1 MTADANQPPGSYPP
15 PPGAGAPPDQP
26 GGYGAPGAPGDAY
39 GQGQVP
45 LESAYGG
52 SEYAGQTPAY
62 PQPAPPVQKKGSALP
77 WILAVILLITTL
89 GGFGWA
95 ISLKSTAD
103 KKQSQLQEAQAKI
116 SQLDSEIKTLNK
128 ELEEAKGLTKDQQS
142 TLGKSKELMEQM
154 YATTLQAAK
163 EMNQIIAEFN
173 NVVARFNANDVA
185 GANAAINQANKNIEL
200 LKSQLAKYDELAA
213 QFEKTIGDI

>member
-1 MTADANQPPGSYPP
+1 MTADANQPPGPYPP
-15 PPGAGAPPDQP
+15 PPGAGAPPNQP
-26 GGYGAPGAPGDAY
+26 GGYGAPAAQYDAH
-39 GQGQVP
+39 GQGQAP
-45 LESAYGG
+45 LDSAYGG
-52 SEYAGQTPAY
+52 SEYAGQAPAY
-62 PQPAPPVQKKGSALP
+62 PQPTPPITKKGSVLP
-77 WILAVILLITTL
+77 WILAVVLLITTL

-95 ISLKSTAD
+95 MSLKSTAD
-103 KKQSQLQEAQAKI
+103 KKQSQLQETQAKVA
-116 SQLDSEIKTLNK
+116 QLDSEIKSLNK

-163 EMNQIIAEFN
+163 EMNQIISEFN

-200 LKSQLAKYDELAA
+200 LKKQLSKYDELAA
-213 QFEKTIGDI
+213 QFEKTIGKI

>member
-1 MTADANQPPGSYPP
+1 MTADANQPPGMYPP
-15 PPGAGAPPDQP
+15 PPGTGTPPDQS
-26 GGYGAPGAPGDAY
+26 GGYGAPGAPQGSY
-39 GQGQVP
+39 GQVQAP
-45 LESAYGG
+45 QDPAYGG
-52 SEYAGQTPAY
+52 PEYAGQTPAY
-62 PQPAPPVQKKGSALP
+62 PPVAPVQKKSSALP

-103 KKQSQLQEAQAKI
+103 KRQSQLQETQARV
-116 SQLDSEIKTLNK
+116 SQLEAEIKSLNK

-142 TLGKSKELMEQM
+142 TLSKSKDLMEQM

-173 NVVARFNANDVA
+173 NVVARFNANDIS

-200 LKSQLAKYDELAA
+200 LKAQLAKYDELAA
-213 QFEKTIGDI
+213 QFEKTIGKI